1 MRLCCLRRDADGAHG
16 AAWLFGLPPPCRLE
30 LWNCIGFPI
39 AVWKKYFTFNK
50 AYEMFSFPASSIFA
64 FSMPLLSSSP
74 SFQVSA
80 PGPEMEATQQGWPS
94 ARDGWRREKLKHRER
109 MKQWERAAGWL
120 ETPAADP
127 LVGRRSS
134 SSCSSTPRPS
144 CCLPSLVCFLA
155 IVQLILTSGQ
165 DS

>member
-1 MRLCCLRRDADGAHG
+1 MRLCCLRRDAGGARG
-16 AAWLFGLPPPCRLE
+16 AAWLFGLPPPRRLE

-80 PGPEMEATQQGWPS
+80 PGPQGWPS
-94 ARDGWRREKLKHRER
+94 AQDGWRREQLKHRER
-109 MKQWERAAGWL
+109 MKQWERAAG
-120 ETPAADP
+120 
-127 LVGRRSS
+127 
-134 SSCSSTPRPS
+134 
-144 CCLPSLVCFLA
+144 
-155 IVQLILTSGQ
+155 
-165 DS
+165 